1 MKQTG
6 RQLLQ
11 KLNEKI
17 QKRAMGNEE
26 WPPTCLGVFYQPKR
40 PVAGQEKE

>member
-1 MKQTG
+1 MKHTS

-17 QKRAMGNEE
+17 QKRAMGNEN

-40 PVAGQEKE
+40 PVEDKEK